1 MDGRRQEFVPGCF
14 ERNYWAG
21 VTWSTVD
28 RAMVVY
34 LSLGG
39 RKELAELKAGKGM
52 RVERILSVR

>member
-1 MDGRRQEFVPGCF
+1 MDDRRQEFVPGCF

-39 RKELAELKAGKGM
+39 RKELAELKAGK
-52 RVERILSVR
+52 E

>member
-1 MDGRRQEFVPGCF
+1 MI
-14 ERNYWAG
+14 
-21 VTWSTVD
+21 
-28 RAMVVY
+28 VY